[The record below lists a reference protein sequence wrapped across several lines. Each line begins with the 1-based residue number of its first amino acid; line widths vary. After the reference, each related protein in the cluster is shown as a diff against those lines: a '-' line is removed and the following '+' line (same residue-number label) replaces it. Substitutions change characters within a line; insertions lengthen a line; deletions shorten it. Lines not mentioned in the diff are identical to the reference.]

1 MIDLCD
7 FCHAPAHHGACAE
20 LLAYTEQ
27 VKARMTDDATLV
39 ELMAIRTKI
48 AECRQMRLYLTANT
62 LRHRAMSLVECFV
75 DPEWQEEQNDLGIPT
90 PTLRSSL
97 AMSLERETL
106 NGIPVPF

>member
-1 MIDLCD
+1 MTTPICTN
-7 FCHAPAHHGACAE
+7 CAGKHHTWQCPEIHARLH
-20 LLAYTEQ
+20 
-27 VKARMTDDATLV
+27 TDDATLV